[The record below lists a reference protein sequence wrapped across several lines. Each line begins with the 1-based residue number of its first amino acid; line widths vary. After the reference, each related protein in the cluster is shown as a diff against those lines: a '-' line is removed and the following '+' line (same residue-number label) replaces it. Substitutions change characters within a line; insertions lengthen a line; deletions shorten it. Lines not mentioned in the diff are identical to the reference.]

1 MGLVKII
8 DDALDFIRSLARKIS
23 ILIEYT
29 SNFLE
34 AFVWSVRNKLV
45 FLGVLILAFPF
56 WSQII
61 YLNDPKGAGFIVITF
76 ISVDMSIT
84 LLNRFYKN
92 KRRIVP
98 FRERFFSL
106 IPYIWI
112 FIETTINYFD
122 WALYFLANVMN
133 TTFGLTNFYPVLENF
148 IIQYTTLP
156 GGQYLQLVFFFLFY
170 YGIGRNKSLF
180 TFFVRYNYV
189 QAVLFTGIST
199 FLCHIFMLWAKVHT
213 VPIEIGVVAV
223 TIYSFSTALFGFCM
237 LSTLFGRESKI
248 PFLHQNILYHT
259 GIKEDDRHNPLG
271 LDEYDK

>member
-8 DDALDFIRSLARKIS
+8 ELVLDMIRRLIRKS
-23 ILIEYT
+23 VVLIEYT

-45 FLGVLILAFPF
+45 FLGLLIIVLPF
-56 WSQII
+56 CSQII
-61 YLNDPKGAGFIVITF
+61 SIDGAGYIFITF
-76 ISVDMSIT
+76 IIVDILVT
-84 LLNRFYKN
+84 LLNKFFQPK
-92 KRRIVP
+92 KRIIP
-98 FRERFFSL
+98 FTERLFSL

-180 TFFVRYNYV
+180 PFFVRYNYV

-199 FLCHIFMLWAKVHT
+199 FLCHIFMLWSKVHT
-213 VPIEIGVVAV
+213 VPLEIGVIAV
-223 TIYSFSTALFGFCM
+223 TIYSFSTALFAFCM
-237 LSTLFGRESKI
+237 LSTLFGRESNI

-259 GIKEDDRHNPLG
+259 GLREKDGYNPLG